1 METLDEQKSGTAN
14 TTTMEGKDSQLAGTD
29 AHESVDKDAV
39 VGDVL
44 GGEEE
49 DKLADG
55 DDNDVTVSVGGASD
69 NADEERP
76 IHGDGH
82 DGVGND
88 VSVGGGAS
96 DNADE
101 ERPMI
106 HGDGHDG
113 VGNDVSVGGGAN
125 DDADDEERLGDGD
138 EHNAVEADSSLVGM
152 VDSMMES
159 GIEMEPSDGDCFL
172 LLSLCLQSRNVCPEV
187 CVCVCVCIHVCV
199 CVWRLSVCLSVC
211 LSVSL
216 ASDSSETIQVA
227 IIKLCTVTA

>member
-49 DKLADG
+49 DKLA
-55 DDNDVTVSVGGASD
+55 NDVTVSVGGASD

-88 VSVGGGAS
+88 VSLGGGAS
-96 DNADE
+96 
-101 ERPMI
+101 
-106 HGDGHDG
+106 
-113 VGNDVSVGGGAN
+113 

-187 CVCVCVCIHVCV
+187 CVCVCIHVCV